1 MSSIIEPE
9 GDGQQFVSDD
19 ELKGL
24 LDRWIAPEPSKNL
37 DQRVANSYYTEMGNV
52 VNAAADSIRF
62 PQSQK
67 EVVTMK
73 FCSTCKEEFADK
85 FSFCPVDG
93 TPLSAP
99 VVEPE
104 VVKAATIR
112 EPVRPS
118 APILAAAGSAALGP
132 RGEFHLTMI
141 DDAGLVG
148 RLAKEVTDVAHQY
161 QLTWP
166 EFKRDPFGFTKRSL
180 VGYGQMASKFF
191 GNRNVRAG
199 LLVAVV
205 ALVGLIGV
213 VGLLDRAQPGGISKS
228 G

>member
-1 MSSIIEPE
+1 MSSTIEPE

-24 LDRWIAPEPSKNL
+24 LERWISPEPSKSL

-93 TPLSAP
+93 TPLSP
-99 VVEPE
+99 VVAQHEESVITAIPDNGAADLTYEPE
-104 VVKAATIR
+104 PVFR
-112 EPVRPS
+112 GEP
-118 APILAAAGSAALGP
+118 AFAGAAASSAVAP
-132 RGEFHLTMI
+132 RGEYHLTIM
-141 DDAGLVG
+141 DDVG
-148 RLAKEVTDVAHQY
+148 
-161 QLTWP
+161 
-166 EFKRDPFGFTKRSL
+166 
-180 VGYGQMASKFF
+180 
-191 GNRNVRAG
+191 
-199 LLVAVV
+199 
-205 ALVGLIGV
+205 
-213 VGLLDRAQPGGISKS
+213 
-228 G
+228 